1 MSFVQDLLK
10 PGGGIALI
18 PFIRGTIWMLLLM
31 VIIMGVLDVARI
43 HMVVLAFLS
52 TGLLVSISMFEKAWN
67 DVQRSRSA
75 NGSVAAKAD
84 KEPEKT
90 D

>member
-18 PFIRGTIWMLLLM
+18 PFIRATIVVLLLM
-31 VIIMGVLDVARI
+31 VIIMGIFDIARI
-43 HMVVLAFLS
+43 HMIVLACLS
-52 TGLLVSISMFEKAWN
+52 TGLLISISMFEKAWN
-67 DVQRSRSA
+67 DVQRSRG
-75 NGSVAAKAD
+75 GSGQTMSQ
-84 KEPEKT
+84 KEPNKT